1 MCQSRSEF
9 RVRSL
14 ELVII
19 LAFIILFFA
28 VFTTT
33 VSAEPLKI
41 SLLLGD
47 NHSKTAIEAVK
58 EIEKAYPGVKG
69 KVKFQVLTS
78 KAIRDRETDIKE
90 IAASKTVFILLIMDR
105 QAVEKVKPHISEVIK
120 NGGRVYAVGG
130 TYTKEHKDMGLID
143 DVVVKK
149 YYKENGLENIKN
161 MILFVMNRDLSF
173 DVKYKEPVQIPDF
186 GIYLKGEKRIAETIE
201 EYLKRYHVRQNRPWI
216 GITFYKSIVDS
227 GNTAH
232 LDFLIDSLEE
242 GFNVLPV
249 YGYPSEAAV
258 ERFFFDERGKSRVNA
273 VVGMSLKMGL
283 NPQIAI
289 PLLSR
294 LNVPVIDAITLYS
307 QSKEEWEK
315 SPVGLDIFERSFQI
329 ALPEMGGIIQPTV
342 IASKEKAIDKETGIE
357 YIEERPIPE
366 RIKRLVERVKAWVNL
381 QEKANKDKRVAV
393 IYYNY
398 PPGKQNIGASYL
410 NVLPESLWE
419 ILQRL
424 GKEGYS
430 TLPIVPSHQG
440 SGTAMSVHHQGRGD
454 IPSPHVGEGQ
464 GEGVIT
470 KEKLFN
476 DIHSYARNIG
486 NWAQGELDRLAR
498 TGKPILIPIETYKRW
513 FEELPEGLKKA
524 VIKDWGKPE
533 ENKIMSWTGGSG
545 TKYIIIPAVR
555 YGNILFTPQPS
566 RGWEQD
572 AKKLYHDVTIAPH
585 HQYIAFYLWLKN
597 EFQADAIAH
606 IGTHGTHEWLSGKE
620 VGFTDEDPPEALIQ
634 DLPNIY
640 PYIVDDVGEG
650 LQAKRRGMA
659 VIIDHMTPPFDKA
672 GMNKELKELAA
683 LINDYNTAKDKSPSL
698 AQAKFDEINS
708 LAKKTGIL
716 TDLKF
721 KEIKTAEDIE
731 ELEHYIKD
739 IAEKQTPFGLH
750 TFGKSPDEKYRKT
763 TAEAILSIE
772 KGLSKEE
779 REKRIAELQD
789 RILKGAQRELDSFV
803 AALSGKYIPAGQGN
817 DPIRNPDSL
826 PTGKNFYSFDPT
838 KIPSKGTYEMGVKLA
853 KELIEGYKQR
863 HGIYPDKLTFN
874 LWAVETIRHEGVMDS
889 QIMYLMG
896 IKPKW
901 DERGRVI
908 GVEAIPRNELGRQ
921 RIDVTMVP
929 TGLYR
934 DLFSNLMA
942 LLDKAVTLAK
952 EQVEEDNLVRQNVLK
967 TKKMLMEKGIDE
979 EKAERLATVRIFTEP
994 PGAYGTGLSNVI
1006 PLSNTWDNEKHVID
1020 VFFMRMSHMFGQG
1033 FWGNKVRSEELGVK
1047 SDEDVSLTIFKN
1059 ALSGSKMAVHSR
1071 SSNVYATLDN
1081 DDVFQYLGGT
1091 AMAIRVL
1098 DGKTPE
1104 VYITNMSNPKM
1115 PKQETLE
1122 RVMGREMRSRYLNP
1136 EWIKAMMKEGYAGAR
1151 FVDKV
1156 VEHLWGWQVTVPE
1169 AVDSAKW
1176 NEMYET
1182 YVLDRN
1188 GLNIKEMF
1196 RKSKNMW
1203 AYQSIVAR
1211 MLETVRKDYWKAD
1224 KKVVETLAKEY
1235 AESVKEVGLA
1245 CCDHTCNNPQLT
1257 AFTAS
1262 TLMSVPG
1269 LKSQVSGFIKALKA
1283 VQSPESGVQSQKTE
1297 SKAGNRQL
1305 APDGRGKKV
1314 EGYEMQDVNAS
1325 AGASSAPIP
1334 YLFIAGFLL
1343 FILLIMSGWR
1353 KKIK

>member
-1 MCQSRSEF
+1 MCRNRSGF

-14 ELVII
+14 ELTIIRVLLTLLFVI
-19 LAFIILFFA
+19 
-28 VFTTT
+28 FTTT
-33 VSAEPLKI
+33 ASAELTKI

-58 EIEKAYPGVKG
+58 EIEKAYPDLKG
-69 KVKFQVLTS
+69 KIEFQVLSSLNIKTS
-78 KAIRDRETDIKE
+78 PGAVKSISS
-90 IAASKTVFILLIMDR
+90 SKTVFILLIMDR
-105 QAVEKVKPHISEVIK
+105 QAVEKVKPYITETIK

-130 TYTKEHKDMGLID
+130 TYTKEHRDMGLTD

-161 MILFVMNRDLSF
+161 MILFAMNRDLSF
-173 DVKYKEPVQIPDF
+173 TVFYKEPVPIPDF
-186 GIYLKGEKRIAETIE
+186 GIYLKKEKRIVESYDE
-201 EYLKRYHVRQNRPWI
+201 FLKRYPHKLNRPWI
-216 GITFYKSIVDS
+216 GVTFYKSTIDS

-232 LDFLIDSLEE
+232 LDFLIDSLEKE

-258 ERFFFDERGKSRVNA
+258 ERFFFDESGKSRVNA

-283 NPQIAI
+283 NPQVAT
-289 PLLSR
+289 PLLTK

-307 QSKEEWEK
+307 QSKDEWEK
-315 SPVGLDIFERSFQI
+315 SPVGLDIFERAWQI
-329 ALPEMGGIIQPTV
+329 AGPEMAGIIQPTV
-342 IASKEKAIDKETGIE
+342 IASKEKVIDKETGIE

-366 RIKRLVERVKAWVNL
+366 RIERLTERVKAWINL
-381 QEKANKDKRVAV
+381 QDKPNKDKKIAI

-419 ILQRL
+419 ILNRL
-424 GKEGYS
+424 KAEGYT
-430 TLPIVPSHQG
+430 TLPLVPSHQG
-440 SGTAMSVHHQGRGD
+440 RGN
-454 IPSPHVGEGQ
+454 IPSPLVGEGQ

-470 KEKLFN
+470 KERLFN
-476 DIHSYARNIG
+476 DIHNYARNIG
-486 NWAQGELDRLAR
+486 NWAAGEIDRLAR
-498 TGKPILIPIETYKRW
+498 TGKPILIPIEIYKRW

-533 ENKIMSWTGGSG
+533 DNKIMSWTGASG
-545 TKYIIIPAVR
+545 TKYIVIPAVR

-572 AKKLYHDVTIAPH
+572 VKKLYHDITLAPH
-585 HQYIAFYLWLKN
+585 HQYIAFYLWLKK
-597 EFQADAIAH
+597 EFKADAIAH

-620 VGFTDEDPPEALIQ
+620 VGFTNEDPPEALIQ

-672 GMNKELKELAA
+672 GMNRELKELAA
-683 LINDYNTAKDKSPSL
+683 LINDYNTAKDKSLSL
-698 AQAKFDEINS
+698 AQSRLEEINS
-708 LAKKTGIL
+708 LAKKIGIL
-716 TDLKF
+716 TDLKL
-721 KEIKTAEDIE
+721 KEIKTAEEIE

-739 IAEKQTPFGLH
+739 ISEKQTPFGLH
-750 TFGKSPDEKYRKT
+750 TFGKSPDEKYRRS
-763 TAEAILSIE
+763 TAEAVLSIE
-772 KGLSKEE
+772 KNLTLEE
-779 REKRIAELQD
+779 RQRRIADLEEK
-789 RILKGAQRELDSFV
+789 IVKGAQRELDSFI
-803 AALSGKYIPAGQGN
+803 AALSGRYIPAGQGN
-817 DPIRNPDSL
+817 DPIRNPNSL

-838 KIPSKGTYEMGVKLA
+838 RIPSKSSYEMGVRLA

-863 HGIYPDKLTFN
+863 HSIYPDKLTFN
-874 LWAVETIRHEGVMDS
+874 LWGVETIRHEGVMES

-908 GVEAIPRNELGRQ
+908 GVETIPRNELGRQ
-921 RIDVTMVP
+921 RIDVTIVP
-929 TGLYR
+929 SGLYR

-942 LLDKAVTLAK
+942 LLDKAVSLAQ
-952 EQVEEDNLVRQNVLK
+952 EQNEDDNIIRQNVLK

-979 EKAERLATVRIFTEP
+979 EKAGRLASVRLFTVP
-994 PGAYGTGLSNVI
+994 SGAYGTNLDKVI
-1006 PLSNTWDNEKHVID
+1006 PMSNTWDNEKQVAD
-1020 VFFMRMSHMFGQG
+1020 VYFMRMSHMYGQG
-1033 FWGNKVRSEELGVK
+1033 FWGSKVQSSELGVK

-1071 SSNVYATLDN
+1071 SGNVYATLDN
-1081 DDVFQYLGGT
+1081 DDFFQYLGGT

-1104 VYITNMSNPKM
+1104 VYITNMSNPKQ

-1122 RVMGREMRSRYLNP
+1122 KFMGREMRSRYLNP

-1151 FVDKV
+1151 FIDKT

-1169 AVDSAKW
+1169 AVDAAKW

-1211 MLETVRKDYWKAD
+1211 MLETVRKDYWKPD
-1224 KKVVETLAKEY
+1224 KKIVETLAKEY

-1257 AFTAS
+1257 NFTAS
-1262 TLMSVPG
+1262 ALMSVPG
-1269 LKSQVSGFIKALKA
+1269 LKSQVKGFMKALDTIKNPAQQSSRA
-1283 VQSPESGVQSQKTE
+1283 VAQKKSSGAQTS
-1297 SKAGNRQL
+1297 S
-1305 APDGRGKKV
+1305 APDGSGKKV

-1343 FILLIMSGWR
+1343 FILLIMSGWQ